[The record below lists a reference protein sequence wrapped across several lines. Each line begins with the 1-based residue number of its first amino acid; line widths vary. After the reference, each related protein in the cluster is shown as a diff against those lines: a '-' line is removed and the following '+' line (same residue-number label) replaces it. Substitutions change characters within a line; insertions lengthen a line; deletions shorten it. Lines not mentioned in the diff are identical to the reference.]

1 MNGFITLDKKI
12 LEWEWYKSHN
22 EVILFIHLLLVCNYE
37 SKTWRGIKIKR
48 GQLVTSY
55 QSLSNQTGLSIRSV
69 RTAINNLQST
79 GELTSK
85 PTNHFSIIT
94 ICKYDDYQ
102 NKNKQT
108 DTPTDKQTGKRNA
121 KRNDTQTDTQTDNN
135 INKRRREDPAKLFK
149 FLPVTWIEFE
159 NAVKYHSRNEDSK
172 ELAFEIAYRFDD
184 MNWTTSK
191 GKKIDKNNYDS
202 MVHNFINKPE
212 LL

>member
-108 DTPTDKQTGKRNA
+108 DTQTDKQTAKRNA
-121 KRNDTQTDTQTDNN
+121 KRNDTPNGKQTDTQTDNN
-135 INKRRREDPAKLFK
+135 IININRQQNPA
-149 FLPVTWIEFE
+149 
-159 NAVKYHSRNEDSK
+159 S
-172 ELAFEIAYRFDD
+172 EIAEFVAPTFNEVRAYFHEMKLYESNPVNFYADVE
-184 MNWTTSK
+184 MTHNWK
-191 GKKIDKNNYDS
+191 QDAINYANGKR
-202 MVHNFINKPE
+202 
-212 LL
+212 

>member
-1 MNGFITLDKKI
+1 MNGYITLDKKI

-22 EVILFIHLLLVCNYE
+22 EVIVFLHLLLVCNYE

-85 PTNHFSIIT
+85 ATNHFSIIT

-102 NKNKQT
+102 SKNNHT
-108 DTPTDKQTGKRNA
+108 DTPTDKPTVKRIA
-121 KRNDTQTDTQTDNN
+121 KRNDTPKGKQTDTQTDNN
-135 INKRRREDPAKLFK
+135 ISNTNRQQETAEGNAVFVAPTFNQVRDYFTEKKLF
-149 FLPVTWIEFE
+149 
-159 NAVKYHSRNEDSK
+159 HSNPINFCNDIP
-172 ELAFEIAYRFDD
+172 LTA
-184 MNWTTSK
+184 NWK
-191 GKKIDKNNYDS
+191 QDAINYANGKR
-202 MVHNFINKPE
+202 
-212 LL
+212 